1 MGGGMGGMQQ
11 PQGGMMGSPGM
22 GGMQQPQGGMM
33 GGGMGGM
40 QQPQG
45 GMMGGGMGGMQQPQG
60 GMMGGGMGGGMMSP
74 APPNQAQPSFQSP
87 RQDSMGMGGF
97 QL

>member
-22 GGMQQPQGGMM
+22 GGMQQPQ
-33 GGGMGGM
+33 
-40 QQPQG
+40 
-45 GMMGGGMGGMQQPQG
+45 GGMGGMQQPQG